1 MKRAR
6 ITYLIA
12 LPAAVLV
19 LAGAAYAT
27 ASANAGTGRSA
38 ADQVRTAERTLLRA
52 AVDADTHTAGKLLAP
67 GLQLID
73 VIGTAETRADYL
85 ATIGGGVDFVTLQ
98 PIDTISVR
106 VHGDSAVSRVKLKFK
121 VVAQGQTVQ
130 HEGWTT
136 GLFELRDGR
145 WQLVWSQN
153 TAVPNN
159 LGLFIQS
166 LQPCRSHARQQH
178 PGRRH
183 GQSSRG
189 LRSSDCTQRGADRR
203 DDHPA
208 ERDRDE

>member
-27 ASANAGTGRSA
+27 ASANTDTGRSA

-52 AVDADTHTAGKLLAP
+52 ELDADTHAAGRLLAP

-73 VIGTAETRADYL
+73 VTGAANTRADYL
-85 ATIGGGVDFVTLQ
+85 AAIGGGVDFVTLK
-98 PIDTISVR
+98 PIGPISVR
-106 VHGDSAVSRVKLKFK
+106 MQGDSAVARVKLRFK

-136 GLFELRDGR
+136 DLFERRNGR
-145 WQLVWSQN
+145 WQLVWSQS

-166 LQPCRSHARQQH
+166 LQ
-178 PGRRH
+178 
-183 GQSSRG
+183 
-189 LRSSDCTQRGADRR
+189 L
-203 DDHPA
+203 
-208 ERDRDE
+208 